1 MFERSF
7 FCVQKLL
14 EVTLPIVTEKITFA
28 ESLNI
33 PPELLPEI
41 PESTPRAPS
50 SQTRPVMSKKELEC
64 ETERIRNQKR
74 VTNLVELIPA
84 HNITLPDFK
93 ASESERWCLFEIN
106 VGSKSSSRVFEVAIF
121 KS

>member
-1 MFERSF
+1 MD
-7 FCVQKLL
+7 
-14 EVTLPIVTEKITFA
+14 KITFA

-41 PESTPRAPS
+41 QDSHVH
-50 SQTRPVMSKKELEC
+50 PVMSKKELES
-64 ETERIRNQKR
+64 ESHRIRNQKR

-106 VGSKSSSRVFEVAIF
+106 VGSM
-121 KS
+121 